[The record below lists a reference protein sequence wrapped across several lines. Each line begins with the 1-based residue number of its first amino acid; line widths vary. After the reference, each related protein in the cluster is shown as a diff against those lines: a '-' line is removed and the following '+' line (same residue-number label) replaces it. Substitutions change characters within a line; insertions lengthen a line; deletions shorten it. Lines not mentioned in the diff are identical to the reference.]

1 MFEINLTNQNFN
13 KEVIKS
19 DKVMLV
25 DFWATWCVPCQMLSP
40 ILSEIAEQHR
50 DKIKVGKVNV
60 DNYRELATKYQISS
74 IPTLLLFKEGKVI
87 NTFVGFCS
95 KKDLEEKLGLC

>member
-95 KKDLEEKLGLC
+95 TKDLEEKLGLC